1 MPVNLIIRNPL
12 DWDALAIARNANGAN
27 RRELSD
33 YVRRLKSLG
42 VWNDLGFFRDFAN
55 AKSLN
60 HSFGPN
66 ITFTRASIATYFD
79 AGGTLRTAAANE
91 PRFDHDPATG
101 ASLGLLLEN
110 FGTNFLLHSADLAD
124 AVWTKSNITA
134 TANNAVAPD
143 GTTTAAKLAATNND
157 GYVLQAAATTLGT
170 NAVGTASIF
179 LKRASGTGVIAL
191 ELGEST
197 QTCAVDST
205 WKRFSLTPTSIT
217 ASATIASNVV
227 TVTRTAHKLLTGDRI
242 RVLTGSGNLIANLPV
257 TSITV
262 TDANTFTFAH
272 TQADGTGNIAY
283 VSRTPRIKLATSG
296 DEIWAWGGQLET
308 SIYLTSYIPT
318 TTATATRAVE
328 SAVVNP
334 INSFF
339 NTAEG
344 TIFGEG
350 ASLTP
355 LAENILVRFRKG
367 NDEVTGSLSFEAT
380 AGGTSPRFAVAGT
393 FGSATTVLGSR
404 IANTNF
410 VKMVGAYNTA
420 TIIGALGG
428 TISTEQAAG
437 QIYVGDT
444 TATHMFLARAFTNSN
459 QFNTHIKKLAYW
471 PKRLTNTLLEQ
482 LTT

>member
-1 MPVNLIIRNPL
+1 MPLPFSRR
-12 DWDALAIARNANGAN
+12 ALQTAP
-27 RRELSD
+27 SF
-33 YVRRLKSLG
+33 S
-42 VWNDLGFFRDFAN
+42 RDFAGL
-55 AKSLN
+55 KTLD
-60 HSFGPN
+60 HGVGPA
-66 ITFTRASIATYFD
+66 ITFTRASNATFFD
-79 AGGTLRTAAANE
+79 ASGTLQTAANDT

-101 ASLGLLLEN
+101 ASLGLLLETSA
-110 FGTNFLLHSADLAD
+110 TNFLLHSADLAD

-242 RVLTGSGNLIANLPV
+242 RVLTGSGNLITNLPV

-296 DEIWAWGGQLET
+296 DEIWAWGGQLEA

-328 SAVVNP
+328 VALVNP
-334 INSFF
+334 ITSFF

-344 TIFGEG
+344 AIFTE
-350 ASLTP
+350 ASTLNP
-355 LAENILVRFRKG
+355 SSENRAIRIR
-367 NDEVTGSLSFEAT
+367 TGSSEVLLDLSIE
-380 AGGTSPRFAVAGT
+380 
-393 FGSATTVLGSR
+393 GSAGQSAPRLAANGAASVLGSR
-404 IANTNF
+404 ITTTAT
-410 VKMVGAYNTA
+410 VKMAGTYNA
-420 TIIGALGG
+420 SSIIGALNGVL
-428 TISTEQAAG
+428 STEQN
-437 QIYVGDT
+437 T
-444 TATHMFLARAFTNSN
+444 TLAMPAPTASTNMLLMRAFPTSN
-459 QFNTHIKKLAYW
+459 QYNGYIRKIAYW
-471 PKRLTNTLLEQ
+471 PKRLSDTLLQQ